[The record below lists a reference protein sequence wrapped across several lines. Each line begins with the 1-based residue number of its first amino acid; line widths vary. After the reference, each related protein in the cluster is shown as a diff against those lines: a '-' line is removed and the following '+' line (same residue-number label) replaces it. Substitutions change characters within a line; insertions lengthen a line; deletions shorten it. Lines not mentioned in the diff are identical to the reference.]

1 MTENSSDELALG
13 AEFPAATGKQWRELV
28 SKVLKD
34 ASFESRLVA
43 QTYDGLRIEPLYP
56 RKPHATLVT
65 GRRGGSAWTVMQRLD
80 HPQAAA
86 ANSEA
91 VHDLANGATG
101 LSLEFTGAV
110 GAYGFGLAPAPEEIA
125 HALEG
130 IDLASGV
137 AFDLDLAPGSNDTA
151 REIAGLFKRRGGV
164 PAAGNIRFGLDPI
177 GAAAVAGG
185 SALAWA
191 AMSGELAGIVAD
203 LADRGFQG
211 PFATADGRV
220 VHNAGG
226 SEAQELAYAVA
237 VGVEYL
243 RALEGGSVALDAAR
257 RMIYFRLAADADQFL
272 TTGKFRALRKLWGR
286 IEEACGLTP
295 APAFV
300 AAETAWRMMSKRDPY
315 VNMLRTTVAV
325 ASAAWGGADAI
336 TVLPFTMALG
346 LPDRFAR
353 RIARNTQLVLLE
365 ESSLARVADPAAGSG
380 GMEDL
385 TDQLCRAAWQRFQ
398 QIEKAGGA
406 WAALQQG
413 EFQRDVAPVRAQR
426 RTAVA
431 LRKDVIIGTSDFAD
445 LAEMPVSIVD
455 VAPSW
460 PPARGAE
467 PRWEQLAP
475 FRLAEPFEALRDAAD
490 QMCLRTGARPK
501 VFLANLGPVSEF
513 GTRAAFAKNFF
524 EAGGIEAP
532 TNDGFTGAEAAVTAF
547 RHSGARLACLCSSD
561 QIYARE
567 ASVTAKALRNA
578 GASVWLAGRP
588 GTLEAELRQAGVSG
602 FIFTGCDV
610 LEALQAAHSL
620 MAA

>member
-1 MTENSSDELALG
+1 MTENSSGDLALG
-13 AEFPAATGKQWRELV
+13 AEFPAATRAQWRELV
-28 SKVLKD
+28 EEVLKG

-65 GRRGGSAWTVMQRLD
+65 GHRGATAWTVMQRLD

-86 ANSEA
+86 ANAEA

-137 AFDLDLAPGSNDTA
+137 AFDLDLAPGSNDAA
-151 REIAGLFKRRGGV
+151 REIAGLFKRRGAV

-211 PFATADGRV
+211 PFATADARV

-257 RMIYFRLAADADQFL
+257 HMIYFRLAADADQFL
-272 TTGKFRALRKLWGR
+272 TTAKFRALRRLWGR
-286 IEEACGLTP
+286 IEEACGLAP

-353 RIARNTQLVLLE
+353 RIERNTQLVLLE
-365 ESSLARVADPAAGSG
+365 ESNLARVADPAAGSG

-385 TDQLCRAAWQRFQ
+385 TDQLCRAAWLRFQ

-406 WAALQQG
+406 WAALQRG
-413 EFQRDVAPVRAQR
+413 DFQRGVAAVRAQR
-426 RTAVA
+426 QTAVA
-431 LRKDVIIGTSDFAD
+431 LRKDVITGTSDFVD
-445 LAEMPVSIVD
+445 LAEMPVSIVHI
-455 VAPSW
+455 APSW
-460 PPARGAE
+460 PPAGRAE
-467 PRWEQLAP
+467 PRWEPLAP

-501 VFLANLGPVSEF
+501 VFLANLGPASEF
-513 GTRAAFAKNFF
+513 GARATFAKNFF

-532 TNDGFTGAEAAVTAF
+532 TNDGFTDREAVIAACK
-547 RHSGARLACLCSSD
+547 RSGAMLACLCSSD

-567 ASVTAKALRNA
+567 ASATAQALRTS

-588 GTLEAELRQAGVSG
+588 ADLEAEFRKAGVSR
-602 FIFTGCDV
+602 FIFAGCDV

-620 MAA
+620 IAA

>member
-13 AEFPAATGKQWRELV
+13 AEFPAATGEQWRELV
-28 SKVLKD
+28 RKVLKD

-65 GRRGGSAWTVMQRLD
+65 GRRGATAWTVMQRLD
-80 HPQAAA
+80 HPQPAEAKA
-86 ANSEA
+86 EA

-137 AFDLDLAPGSNDTA
+137 AFDLDLAPGSNDAA

-177 GAAAVAGG
+177 GAAAVADG

-211 PFATADGRV
+211 PFATADARV

-272 TTGKFRALRKLWGR
+272 TTAKFRALRKLWGR
-286 IEEACGLTP
+286 IEEACGLAP

-413 EFQRDVAPVRAQR
+413 EFQRDVAAVRAQR

-445 LAEMPVSIVD
+445 LAKMLVSIVD

-490 QMCLRTGARPK
+490 QMCLRAGARPK

-513 GTRAAFAKNFF
+513 GARAAFAKNFF
-524 EAGGIEAP
+524 EAGGIEAS
-532 TNDGFTGAEAAVTAF
+532 TNDGYTGAEAAVSAF
-547 RHSGARLACLCSSD
+547 RQSGARLACLCSSD

-588 GTLEAELRQAGVSG
+588 GALETELRQAGVSR
-602 FIFTGCDV
+602 FIFADCNV

-620 MAA
+620 IAA